1 MDSMK
6 SSTTTETSSSQ
17 ITTPITNDHV
27 NILKLVQPSILT
39 NGMTTISITSSTI
52 KTRYLPKDD
61 MTTQIIMKKL
71 KRIIDNKNSQEI
83 TMNNDKET
91 QTESLLSSSTIS
103 IHPYPPTNCVGQI
116 SDHDRPYAYYGH
128 LDAKAI
134 AREFQFN
141 LETNEIITK
150 YSIDNPRSVRM
161 HRKSFAITCSTNVS
175 KEEVMDEIKRIFT
188 IEKLQYVCVAQEF
201 DNNNTTNQTSRLHVQ
216 IILKQIINKKTWFLD
231 SITGNRCNYQV
242 THNDRAWNEYIKKS
256 LNYIEF
262 GSFKSTAM
270 RGIKYWPSQ
279 YQHKSS

>member
-6 SSTTTETSSSQ
+6 SSTTTETSSSH

-71 KRIIDNKNSQEI
+71 KRIIDNKNGQEI

-128 LDAKAI
+128 LGMFFFYCFLVFFFFFIRISTIIVDAKAI

-175 KEEVMDEIKRIFT
+175 SKTRI
-188 IEKLQYVCVAQEF
+188 
-201 DNNNTTNQTSRLHVQ
+201 NS
-216 IILKQIINKKTWFLD
+216 LKHCFI
-231 SITGNRCNYQV
+231 
-242 THNDRAWNEYIKKS
+242 
-256 LNYIEF
+256 
-262 GSFKSTAM
+262 
-270 RGIKYWPSQ
+270 
-279 YQHKSS
+279 